1 VNIAGNSLCFLSRA
15 VHGGLHCQAR
25 RPLRYLAREQD
36 AKHSSAE
43 QYALG
48 RSAEACA
55 ARLKNFRSAD
65 GVPATQGNP
74 HKLAMKLRKKR
85 KAGGTPTALSRA
97 VSCTIASKSLQSI
110 CEKISA
116 LQAKLEDECDVE
128 AAARSLTVMARD

>member
-25 RPLRYLAREQD
+25 RPQRCLAREQD

-43 QYALG
+43 QHALG
-48 RSAEACA
+48 RSAEACV
-55 ARLKNFRSAD
+55 ARLKNFRIAD
-65 GVPATQGNP
+65 GMPVTQKNP

-85 KAGGTPTALSRA
+85 KAGGAPTALGRA
-97 VSCTIASKSLQSI
+97 VSCTIAGKNLQSI

-116 LQAKLEDECDVE
+116 LQAKLED
-128 AAARSLTVMARD
+128 